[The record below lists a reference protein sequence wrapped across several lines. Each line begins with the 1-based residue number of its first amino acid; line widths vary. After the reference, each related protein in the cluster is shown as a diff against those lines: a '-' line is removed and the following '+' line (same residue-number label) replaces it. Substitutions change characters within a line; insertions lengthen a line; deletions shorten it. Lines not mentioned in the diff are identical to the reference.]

1 MGVKFLKPCQQGTLY
16 NKGEIAGF
24 DRETEARLI
33 KQGYA
38 EAHKA
43 PAETPEPA
51 PKPERAPK
59 PEPAK

>member
-1 MGVKFLKPCQQGTLY
+1 MGVKFLKQCQQGTLY

-24 DRETEARLI
+24 DKDTEERLI

-43 PAETPEPA
+43 PAT
-51 PKPERAPK
+51 K